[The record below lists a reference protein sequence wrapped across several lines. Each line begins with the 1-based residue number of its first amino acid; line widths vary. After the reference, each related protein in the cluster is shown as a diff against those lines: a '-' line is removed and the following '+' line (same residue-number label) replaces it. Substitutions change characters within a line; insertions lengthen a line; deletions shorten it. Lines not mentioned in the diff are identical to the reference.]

1 MKTGVVLR
9 ILELFILLAKDTSD
23 NSHISIKISSVPHVG
38 AWNMKISITYFSDQ
52 KMNVVGREACII

>member
-1 MKTGVVLR
+1 MKAGLVLR
-9 ILELFILLAKDTSD
+9 ILELLILLAKDTSD
-23 NSHISIKISSVPHVG
+23 NSHISIKIFSVPHVG

>member
-1 MKTGVVLR
+1 MKTGLVLR

-52 KMNVVGREACII
+52 N